1 MLCDYIIFKIA
12 IIVALGGPFA
22 KDPLQKKNNLSSL
35 FCHIMRLIIENKSN
49 SAKLTIHLW
58 NLNYK
63 KNEKTLAEH
72 GELTILLYFRH

>member
-1 MLCDYIIFKIA
+1 
-12 IIVALGGPFA
+12 
-22 KDPLQKKNNLSSL
+22 
-35 FCHIMRLIIENKSN
+35 MRLIIENKSN

>member
-1 MLCDYIIFKIA
+1 
-12 IIVALGGPFA
+12 
-22 KDPLQKKNNLSSL
+22 
-35 FCHIMRLIIENKSN
+35 MRLIIENKSN

-63 KNEKTLAEH
+63 KNEKTLAEN